1 MGPFTL
7 YGLQGCPHCAQAETF
22 LRARSIPTILVLA
35 NDDPVAIAGVKALTP
50 EPGDKFPV
58 LVSRITKEVK
68 VGFVEEEYE
77 RLARTYFAIAGA
89 SASSVFGGGQPGG
102 EVVSQQ
108 AAQVAPASRPD
119 GVSSVSGDVASAGA
133 GSGPSN

>member
-35 NDDPVAIAGVKALTP
+35 NEDPVAIAGVKALTP

-58 LVSRITKEVK
+58 LVSRITREVK
-68 VGFVEEEYE
+68 VGFVEAEYE
-77 RLARTYFAIAGA
+77 RLAQTYFAIAGA
-89 SASSVFGGGQPGG
+89 GASSVFGGGQPGG
-102 EVVSQQ
+102 EVVPQQ
-108 AAQVAPASRPD
+108 VAQVAPSSGPA
-119 GVSSVSGDVASAGA
+119 GVPSVPGDVAGTGA
-133 GSGPSN
+133 SSGPSN